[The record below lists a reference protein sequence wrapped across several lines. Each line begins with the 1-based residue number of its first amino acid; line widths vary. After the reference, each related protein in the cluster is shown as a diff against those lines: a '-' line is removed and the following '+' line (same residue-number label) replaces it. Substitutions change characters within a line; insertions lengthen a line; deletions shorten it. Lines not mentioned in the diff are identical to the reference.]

1 MNQKIQKWSQII
13 PYITSINVHC
23 ISFLGKKF
31 NPNVF
36 SRQGCLISKVIGMP
50 DFRGSA
56 KGGVKKM
63 ELWKLIISKNFC
75 YKAFLNTFIIL
86 KFFTAPEND
95 AVWVLDFLKPYLL
108 KLHFSPLNPN
118 LMAGNAFSIFLNSY
132 RNNIKNLASFNKKF
146 M

>member
-1 MNQKIQKWSQII
+1 MYSWLNFKTFVLILY
-13 PYITSINVHC
+13 YIRHYLNLAI
-23 ISFLGKKF
+23 FLIDQ
-31 NPNVF
+31 P
-36 SRQGCLISKVIGMP
+36 KVIGIP
-50 DFRGSA
+50 DFQGSA

-63 ELWKLIISKNFC
+63 GLWKLIIIKNFC

-86 KFFTAPEND
+86 KFFTAPKND

-118 LMAGNAFSIFLNSY
+118 LMAGNALLIFLKSY

-146 M
+146 MW